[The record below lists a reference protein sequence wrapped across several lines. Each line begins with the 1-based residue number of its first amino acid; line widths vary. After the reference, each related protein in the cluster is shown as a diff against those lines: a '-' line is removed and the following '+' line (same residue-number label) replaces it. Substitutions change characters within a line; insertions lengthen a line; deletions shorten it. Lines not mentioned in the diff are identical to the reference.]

1 MKKFFLIA
9 ASALMVFASCTK
21 VNINYENDGQP
32 QEIGVF
38 AVNKNMVKGA
48 AEPTPGFPTSYPMLV
63 SAYLVSGST
72 GTKPT
77 EPGEY
82 FNDITFGHNNGV
94 WKGGQYWPLSKASIN
109 FLAVAPEI
117 TGQVTTT
124 SATTA
129 NNSKVATVVVTSNET
144 NQHDVMYAVGNGTKA
159 DGQAPNNVPLTFQHA
174 LSWIKFTVTCGNSG
188 NGAPVITCNSIK
200 LNNAYFNGQNT
211 VTAKA
216 LNTNSPTVELEDW
229 DITKASVT
237 EAHIVDPDG
246 GALVI
251 PTSYTKSNEANAKN
265 LSFTIN
271 YTVTQGEG
279 EEKKE
284 FTYDYT
290 HVFDAVTWEPGKKYT
305 YAVTITLKEITIDP
319 SVGPWD
325 DTDEN
330 GTDDTSWGSDINL

>member
-1 MKKFFLIA
+1 MKKIFLIA
-9 ASALMVFASCTK
+9 ASAMMVFASCSK

-48 AEPTPGFPTSYPMLV
+48 VESTSGFPTTYPMLV
-63 SAYLVSGST
+63 SAYLVSGSN
-72 GTKPT
+72 GTEPT

-94 WKGGQYWPLSKASIN
+94 WTGGQYWPLSQASIN

-124 SATTA
+124 SDETA
-129 NNSKVATVVVTSNET
+129 NNSKVATVVVTSNESKQ
-144 NQHDVMYAVGNGTKA
+144 NDVMYAVGNGIKA
-159 DGQAPNNVPLTFQHA
+159 DGQATENVALTFQHA

-188 NGAPVITCNSIK
+188 NNAPTIECNSIK

-216 LNTNSPTVELEDW
+216 LNTNSPTVELGTW
-229 DITKASVT
+229 DITDASVT
-237 EAHIVDPDG
+237 ETHTVDLNG

-251 PTSYTKSNEANAKN
+251 PKSYTKSNEANAKN

-271 YTVTQGEG
+271 YTVTQGG
-279 EEKKE
+279 KE

-290 HVFDAVTWEPGKKYT
+290 HVFETVTWDPGKKYT
-305 YAVTITLKEITIDP
+305 YAVTITLKEITIAP
-319 SVGPWD
+319 SVDPWVD
-325 DTDEN
+325 YDADPTDN
-330 GTDDTSWGSDINL
+330 DVDNPSVQL

>member
-9 ASALMVFASCTK
+9 ASALMVFASCSK

-48 AEPTPGFPTSYPMLV
+48 FESTSDFPTTYPMLV
-63 SAYLVSGST
+63 SAYLVSGT
-72 GTKPT
+72 TDT
-77 EPGEY
+77 DPGEY
-82 FNDITFGHNNGV
+82 FNDIKFEYNDKYDGIV
-94 WKGGQYWPLSKASIN
+94 WTGGQYWPLSQASIN

-117 TGQVTTT
+117 TGVGTTSTTT
-124 SATTA
+124 TDEF
-129 NNSKVATVVVTSNET
+129 SKTATVVVTGNEG
-144 NQHDVMYAVGNGTKA
+144 NQYDVMYAVGNGKKA
-159 DGQAPNNVPLTFQHA
+159 DGQTTSNVALTFQHA
-174 LSWIKFTVTCGNSG
+174 LSWINFTVTCGNSG
-188 NGAPVITCNSIK
+188 NGAPDITCNSIT

-216 LNTNSPTVELEDW
+216 LNTNSPTVELGDW

-237 EAHIVDPDG
+237 GTHTVDLNG

-251 PTSYTKSNEANAKN
+251 PTSYTKSNEDNAKN

-279 EEKKE
+279 EEEKE

-290 HVFDAVTWEPGKKYT
+290 HVFETVTWDPGKKYT
-305 YAVTITLKEITIDP
+305 YAVTITLKEITIAP
-319 SVGPWD
+319 SVGLWD

-330 GTDDTSWGSDINL
+330 GTPWGSDINL